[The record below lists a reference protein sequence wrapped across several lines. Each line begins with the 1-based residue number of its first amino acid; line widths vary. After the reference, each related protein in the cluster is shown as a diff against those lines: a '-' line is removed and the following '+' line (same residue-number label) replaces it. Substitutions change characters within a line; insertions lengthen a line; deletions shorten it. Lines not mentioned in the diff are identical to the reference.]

1 MKPDQKRKELLTLS
15 RALRQKLL
23 LEKGLGFD
31 SLTIRPEQA
40 KRVEGSRKEPDVS
53 DQTLPQL
60 SRQVSICTK
69 CRLHQGR
76 TQTVFGE
83 GNPHAALMFV
93 GEAPGREEDLQGRPF
108 VGLAGQLLTRIIESI
123 GLAREEVYIANILKC
138 RPPGNRPPE
147 PDEIRTCEPYLMSQI
162 ELIRPKLL
170 CALGKHAAT
179 VLVRKEGSISAL
191 RGQFSDFHG
200 TPVMT
205 TFHPAYLLR
214 NPSAKRLVWEDMK
227 KAKAYL
233 QTGKFS

>member
-1 MKPDQKRKELLTLS
+1 MT

-23 LEKGLGFD
+23 SEEALGVEALASPREKIAQGQNL
-31 SLTIRPEQA
+31 SE
-40 KRVEGSRKEPDVS
+40 
-53 DQTLPQL
+53 L
-60 SRQVSICTK
+60 SRVVAVCTK

-83 GNPHAALMFV
+83 GNPKAELMFV

-108 VGLAGQLLTRIIESI
+108 VGQAGQLLTKIIESI
-123 GLAREEVYIANILKC
+123 GLKRQEIYIANILKC
-138 RPPGNRPPE
+138 RPPQNRPPE
-147 PDEIRTCEPYLMSQI
+147 PDEIRTCEPYLIGQI

-170 CALGKHAAT
+170 CALGKYAAT
-179 VLVRKEGSISAL
+179 VLVRKEGSISSL
-191 RGQFSDFHG
+191 RGQFTDFHG
-200 TPVMT
+200 VPVLT